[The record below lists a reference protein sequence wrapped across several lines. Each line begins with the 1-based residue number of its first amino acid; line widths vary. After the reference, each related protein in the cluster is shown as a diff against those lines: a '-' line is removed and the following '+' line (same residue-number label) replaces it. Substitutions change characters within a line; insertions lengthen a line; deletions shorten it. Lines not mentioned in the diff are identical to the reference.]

1 MIRFAIAIL
10 AMAVQ
15 PLAAIPPAAA
25 ADGQS
30 GDVANRPS
38 TEATRTPR
46 IFRDCS
52 DCPEMVEIP
61 SGEFIMGSPPDEPP
75 VKLRDQISNES
86 PQHRVMIAK
95 PFAAGKFEVT
105 FAEWDACVADKGC
118 THSPS
123 DNGGGRDKRPVVN
136 VSWNDITREYIP
148 WLSRKTGKTYR
159 LLTEAEW
166 EYAARAGTTTRHS
179 TGNSLSGAQAN
190 SDPDSIYFGRKARE
204 QHSVDVGSFQP
215 NAFGLYDV
223 HGNVDERVEDCY
235 QSNYIGAPDDGSAVI
250 LSGTR
255 EIVLS
260 GGATATIPACGMR
273 VSRGGSWRF
282 HPMYLRSAM
291 RNANI
296 PETRSIHT
304 GFRLARTLE

>member
-1 MIRFAIAIL
+1 MVRSAITLL
-10 AMAVQ
+10 ALALYS
-15 PLAAIPPAAA
+15 LAATRPVAA

-30 GDVANRPS
+30 GDATTRPA

-46 IFRDCS
+46 IFRDCA

-61 SGEFIMGSPPDEPP
+61 AGEFIMGSPPDEPP
-75 VKLRDQISNES
+75 VKLRDQMSNES
-86 PQHRVMIAK
+86 PQHRVTIAK
-95 PFAAGKFEVT
+95 PFAAGRFEAT

-123 DNGGGRDKRPVVN
+123 DNGGGRGKRPVVN
-136 VSWNDITREYIP
+136 VSWNDVTREYIP
-148 WLSRKTGKTYR
+148 WLSRKTSKTYR

-166 EYAARAGTTTRHS
+166 EYAARAGTTTPHS
-179 TGNSLSGAQAN
+179 TGSSLSGAQAN
-190 SDPDSIYFGRKARE
+190 SDPDSIYFGAKARG
-204 QHSVDVGSFQP
+204 QYSVDVGSFQP

-223 HGNVDERVEDCY
+223 HGNVEEWVEDCY
-235 QSNYIGAPDDGSAVI
+235 QNNYIGAPNDGSAVI
-250 LSGTR
+250 LSGVK
-255 EIVLS
+255 EIVLT
-260 GGATATIPACGMR
+260 GGATITVPACEMR

-296 PETRSIHT
+296 PQTRSNHI
-304 GFRLARTLE
+304 GFRLARMLE